1 VVEAGRRRCGV
12 VAEAEAGHWRG
23 GLEVVAEADSGN
35 WQGR

>member
-1 VVEAGRRRCGV
+1 V
-12 VAEAEAGHWRG
+12 AEAGHWRG